1 VVLVRGDAE
10 VASWPLTGDDA
21 ADMSTVDALARLQLC
36 AGRIGCTLWVRDAG
50 DRLRELV
57 DLAGLA
63 GVVVTPGETRPQ
75 A

>member
-1 VVLVRGDAE
+1 MVLVRGDAE

-21 ADMSTVDALARLQLC
+21 ADMSTVDA
-36 AGRIGCTLWVRDAG
+36 GRIGCTIWLRDAG

-63 GVVVTPGETRPQ
+63 GVVVTPGGTRRQ